1 VKLGWKHWTG
11 GTVLLAILAGVA
23 VVWVVGTGLA
33 DRWMLHQIVS
43 QIETNTGTRVEV
55 GKFHFEFWRLRAEI
69 DNVTVHGLEG
79 AGLPPLFHADHIE
92 IGVRIISFF
101 RREIALDELLAD
113 RPQVVMRVD
122 KDGKSNLPPPRAS
135 SGGAP
140 WAATLFNLR
149 ARHVEL
155 RDGSATLN
163 DRRLA
168 LTVQGQDLNFTL
180 QYAAP
185 AAGAEAYLGNFS
197 WQRVELAEQGDL
209 PFRFDISTKFTLHRN
224 AFDIDELVWKLPHS
238 ELDLQAQL
246 PDLARADWNFRYR
259 GRLSLQDVRT
269 IFRKPTTP
277 DAITDFSGQA
287 SYASEAPAGSEW
299 TTAGNYRSHDIKLPY
314 VWFHDAGIETS
325 GDYTVARQ
333 HLVVPNLK
341 VRALGGSV
349 DGRLEMDFHGLAFRT
364 QTHLHGD
371 SLRSIFAALEN
382 PDFPV
387 HTLHWDASVDVDS
400 VNTWNANFQHF
411 RSTGTSVWS
420 APQTLP
426 VGTMPATATINY
438 DYSNDR
444 EEVVV
449 QQSEISTPNTQVE
462 FAGSLGAKDSALE
475 VQLRAQ
481 NLTDWDDF
489 INILRGA
496 DAEPVAVS
504 GQVDWTGRILGPL
517 GGPTFA
523 GHVRANQ
530 AHYADLHWDSL
541 DGELEYSPDDFRL
554 TKTTV
559 ERGQTSVLM
568 DLSLELDGAW
578 SFLPSSSWTLQA
590 HVNRASTEDVQE
602 VFETKYP
609 ITGFLSGDI
618 RGSGTRAA
626 PVLDANLALEQIEA
640 TGFHF
645 DRLSGQLHWEGDE
658 IRLTGGELREG
669 TGRLTGDFLYHPHE
683 GTAEFNLVGRA
694 ISLETIGALQSASL
708 PISGQLEFDLKG
720 SGPLRQPV
728 AQGDLKLVNLK
739 LGAEVQGDFNGQV
752 TSDGQSAHVALTSEL
767 ARGKLDGQFTM
778 GFGGDRPISGQI
790 SVQQFDIDPFITS
803 CLYLKQLTG
812 HSSVD
817 GSFAISGAL
826 RQPDSIE
833 VDANITRASF
843 DYDLVQLQNDGP
855 VQLVYHR
862 NEVRIGQLHLH
873 GTDTDMQLGGS
884 ARFDRDRP
892 MNFTLTGSVN
902 LRLLKG
908 IVPDLAG
915 QGKAD
920 VNVTVQ
926 GTIAQ
931 PQIVGRASVQDVSA
945 SYADFP
951 VGLSKVNGEFIFDT
965 SRLLFNH
972 ITAEAGGG
980 QMVLNGTVTYGE
992 GPLRYSITA
1001 VTPTIRIRYPAGM
1014 SWLAGGTLQ
1023 LSGTTDAAVLSG
1035 NIQVQ
1040 RLLFA
1045 EGVDVASFFAA
1056 SSESSAASAT
1066 TSPFLRNLSFDIE
1079 GQTTPGTLIEWT
1091 GAQVEMDGDVRLRG
1105 TWDRPVILGHVHL
1118 LGGQMAFRG
1127 NDFTL
1132 TRGDINFANPFRLDP
1147 VLNVEATSTI
1157 SEYQVTIDFSGPAS
1171 HLSLNY
1177 RSDPPLPDSD
1187 IIALLALGNTGES
1200 GALRSQS
1207 TASQNYGATALLS
1220 EAISTGLGGRIE
1232 HLFGISQFRVDPFI
1246 AGTTTESNAAAR
1258 VTIEQ
1263 RLAHGLTITYST
1275 NAASNQQQLIQVEY
1289 AVRRDLSVEFLR
1301 DINGTNGFDIKW
1313 VKHLK

>member
-1 VKLGWKHWTG
+1 
-11 GTVLLAILAGVA
+11 
-23 VVWVVGTGLA
+23 
-33 DRWMLHQIVS
+33 
-43 QIETNTGTRVEV
+43 
-55 GKFHFEFWRLRAEI
+55 
-69 DNVTVHGLEG
+69 
-79 AGLPPLFHADHIE
+79 
-92 IGVRIISFF
+92 
-101 RREIALDELLAD
+101 
-113 RPQVVMRVD
+113 
-122 KDGKSNLPPPRAS
+122 
-135 SGGAP
+135 
-140 WAATLFNLR
+140 
-149 ARHVEL
+149 
-155 RDGSATLN
+155 
-163 DRRLA
+163 
-168 LTVQGQDLNFTL
+168 
-180 QYAAP
+180 
-185 AAGAEAYLGNFS
+185 
-197 WQRVELAEQGDL
+197 
-209 PFRFDISTKFTLHRN
+209 
-224 AFDIDELVWKLPHS
+224 
-238 ELDLQAQL
+238 
-246 PDLARADWNFRYR
+246 
-259 GRLSLQDVRT
+259 
-269 IFRKPTTP
+269 
-277 DAITDFSGQA
+277 
-287 SYASEAPAGSEW
+287 
-299 TTAGNYRSHDIKLPY
+299 
-314 VWFHDAGIETS
+314 
-325 GDYTVARQ
+325 
-333 HLVVPNLK
+333 
-341 VRALGGSV
+341 
-349 DGRLEMDFHGLAFRT
+349 
-364 QTHLHGD
+364 
-371 SLRSIFAALEN
+371 
-382 PDFPV
+382 
-387 HTLHWDASVDVDS
+387 
-400 VNTWNANFQHF
+400 
-411 RSTGTSVWS
+411 
-420 APQTLP
+420 
-426 VGTMPATATINY
+426 
-438 DYSNDR
+438 
-444 EEVVV
+444 
-449 QQSEISTPNTQVE
+449 
-462 FAGSLGAKDSALE
+462 
-475 VQLRAQ
+475 
-481 NLTDWDDF
+481 
-489 INILRGA
+489 
-496 DAEPVAVS
+496 
-504 GQVDWTGRILGPL
+504 
-517 GGPTFA
+517 
-523 GHVRANQ
+523 
-530 AHYADLHWDSL
+530 
-541 DGELEYSPDDFRL
+541 
-554 TKTTV
+554 
-559 ERGQTSVLM
+559 
-568 DLSLELDGAW
+568 
-578 SFLPSSSWTLQA
+578 
-590 HVNRASTEDVQE
+590 
-602 VFETKYP
+602 
-609 ITGFLSGDI
+609 
-618 RGSGTRAA
+618 
-626 PVLDANLALEQIEA
+626 
-640 TGFHF
+640 
-645 DRLSGQLHWEGDE
+645 
-658 IRLTGGELREG
+658 
-669 TGRLTGDFLYHPHE
+669 
-683 GTAEFNLVGRA
+683 
-694 ISLETIGALQSASL
+694 
-708 PISGQLEFDLKG
+708 
-720 SGPLRQPV
+720 
-728 AQGDLKLVNLK
+728 
-739 LGAEVQGDFNGQV
+739 
-752 TSDGQSAHVALTSEL
+752 
-767 ARGKLDGQFTM
+767 
-778 GFGGDRPISGQI
+778 
-790 SVQQFDIDPFITS
+790 
-803 CLYLKQLTG
+803 
-812 HSSVD
+812 
-817 GSFAISGAL
+817 
-826 RQPDSIE
+826 
-833 VDANITRASF
+833 
-843 DYDLVQLQNDGP
+843 
-855 VQLVYHR
+855 
-862 NEVRIGQLHLH
+862 
-873 GTDTDMQLGGS
+873 
-884 ARFDRDRP
+884 